1 MDADAEY
8 VSEPERRVPVAAR
21 VDVVV
26 AGAGPAGFAAA
37 VAAARNGADVLLV
50 EQANYVGGM
59 LASQAILGFYT
70 YQGKQIIFGIP
81 QELVDRLV
89 AIGACAGHIPDPR
102 LGSVTVTDVEML
114 KVTTQEMVA
123 EAGAKLLFHTV
134 VSAPVMEGTTVKGI
148 IIENKSGR
156 QAVLARVVVDAT
168 GDADVAARAHV
179 PFEIKPRDG
188 IQPGTLMFRMDHVDV
203 DKIRLALARDD
214 DNARMVPGFGAGA
227 EYYLQAER
235 FALDGFRSAMEQ
247 AREKGDLPPDYPQRW
262 AIIAT
267 QPREDEVFINMAM
280 VTGFH
285 AIDAWD
291 LTRAEMEARRR
302 VPMIV
307 NFLKK
312 YIPGFAE
319 AHLISTHGTVGV
331 RESRR
336 IVGDYVLGAEDVM
349 QGRTFA
355 DGVAIAPWRPSTG
368 HHPKGNFVDDPHG
381 ERYPRTL
388 VRGCEVPYGC
398 LVPKNVE
405 GLLVAGR
412 AISATGEGQ
421 NAIRVMAPCMSLGQ
435 AAGTAA
441 ALAARQGIVP
451 RQLDGAKVRAA
462 LMQQG
467 VRFLDE
473 RNAADPSCPA
483 NSEGF

>member
-1 MDADAEY
+1 VNADGDY
-8 VSEPERRVPVAAR
+8 VTEPERKVPVAAR

-37 VAAARNGADVLLV
+37 VSAARSGANVLLV

-59 LASQAILGFYT
+59 LASQAIHGFYS

-81 QELVDRLV
+81 QELVNRLV
-89 AIGACAGHIPDPR
+89 AIGACVGHIPDQR
-102 LGSVTVTDVEML
+102 LGSVTATDVERL
-114 KVTTQEMVA
+114 KVVTQEMVA
-123 EAGAKLLFHTV
+123 EAGAKPLLHTL
-134 VSAPVMEGTTVKGI
+134 VSAPVMEGKTVKGI
-148 IIENKSGR
+148 IVENKSGR

-168 GDADVAARAHV
+168 GDADVAARAGV
-179 PFEIKPRDG
+179 PFEIKPKDA

-214 DNARMVPGFGAGA
+214 DNAHMVPGFGANA
-227 EYYLQAER
+227 EYYLRAER
-235 FALDGFRSAMEQ
+235 FALDGFRNAVQ
-247 AREKGDLPPDYPQRW
+247 RARENGDLPPDYPQRW
-262 AIIAT
+262 AIVAT

-285 AIDAWD
+285 AIDAWE
-291 LTRAEMEARRR
+291 LTRAEMEARRW
-302 VPMIV
+302 VPIVV

-312 YIPGFAE
+312 YIPGFAN
-319 AHLISTHGTVGV
+319 AHLISTHNTIGV

-336 IVGDYVLGAEDVM
+336 IVGDYVLGPEDVM

-355 DGVAIAPWRPSTG
+355 DGVAIAPWRPSMG
-368 HHPKGNFVDDPHG
+368 HHPKGNFVDDPHD
-381 ERYPRTL
+381 ERYPRRL

-398 LVPKNVE
+398 LLPKGVE

-441 ALAARQGIVP
+441 ALAAREGITP

-462 LMQQG
+462 LVQQG
-467 VRFLDE
+467 VRFLE
-473 RNAADPSCPA
+473 VQLCK
-483 NSEGF
+483 